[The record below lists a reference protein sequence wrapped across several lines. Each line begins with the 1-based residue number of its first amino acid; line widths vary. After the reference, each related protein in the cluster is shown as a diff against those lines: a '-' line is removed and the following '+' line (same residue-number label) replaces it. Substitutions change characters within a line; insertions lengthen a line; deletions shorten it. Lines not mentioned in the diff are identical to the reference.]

1 MMSEIQ
7 SLTVTGGNADIYRL
21 RTSSPPK
28 LDTFKSPKKL
38 ERFNNLSRKCSNSS
52 DSSRKSTPSVKWKAS
67 VHQDVNKPAT
77 APTMDDRLSPR
88 VKTGVELSILRSS
101 SEISDVKSTTLNY
114 LKSRANSATTPVSVP
129 GDGEVIP
136 PPRSLP
142 SSACPSPCIT
152 DIDSDATARSF
163 PSSKKTRGSRT
174 RAEPQKRQQLHAY
187 VAWVNSQLKKKPG
200 VRQVEDLRNDT
211 KDGVVLAQLI
221 EIVAGD
227 KLPGIHMVPSNYGEM
242 KENVEKV
249 LHYMSSNRIR
259 MHHASAKDIVEGNL
273 KSTMRLILA
282 IAAHFKPQSVKHS
295 SQHLNRTNVGSP
307 HAVGIAQ
314 GASAALAEARRTAAK
329 AGNSFRGNRSRYN
342 NSERRRTYHGG
353 SSSDQYSDSDH
364 SFGQTD
370 HDFKGRRD
378 DGDGASNDKSPL
390 PSARYN
396 PQHLPPN
403 TQPCISKSRSSD
415 YISTTKDSSSDSS
428 NLTLVDQSR
437 EILAEYQGL
446 SSTINKTRTD
456 LLKLQDLLLSGEPP
470 DGEESG
476 GGESASSSLPE
487 EQMIIMKSQLVQA
500 TEVCKDLREELS
512 ATKDE
517 CMQLQGTKAGLNQ
530 RLLEQE
536 ERITQLNS
544 EVLRADFEYQRF
556 ESEITEMKRA
566 LRDKDKVIVDL
577 KKDIARR
584 DKHIDHLQNE
594 VQLTV
599 QEKENATRSLKMQIS
614 DLHDRLKVVG
624 QTGATLSA
632 RVASQDKRM
641 AQLEG
646 KILSSSDDGSSHKSG
661 DHPSFVRKNCVQA
674 GTGDELQVVRDSLHN
689 LRLSFKGT
697 DPQQHTIDTLEQ
709 SVSTLLDKI
718 TMSANTSISGGGDS
732 QIGLD
737 VTSRRLNFDSTGDVR
752 RSPITSIPGGHT
764 TFPYNHLDG
773 GGSPTSTPTSTKEST
788 KVLYFTDK
796 SLSPFSYTIR
806 KRLGE
811 ITLKDFKAVY
821 DRPGNYRYSF
831 KALDPEFGTVKEEMT
846 NDTDIIPGWEG
857 KIVAWITEDTGT

>member
-1 MMSEIQ
+1 MSRMAV
-7 SLTVTGGNADIYRL
+7 S
-21 RTSSPPK
+21 SSPSPSASPA
-28 LDTFKSPKKL
+28 KSPD
-38 ERFNNLSRKCSNSS
+38 E
-52 DSSRKSTPSVKWKAS
+52 
-67 VHQDVNKPAT
+67 
-77 APTMDDRLSPR
+77 
-88 VKTGVELSILRSS
+88 E
-101 SEISDVKSTTLNY
+101 
-114 LKSRANSATTPVSVP
+114 
-129 GDGEVIP
+129 
-136 PPRSLP
+136 
-142 SSACPSPCIT
+142 
-152 DIDSDATARSF
+152 
-163 PSSKKTRGSRT
+163 GSHSWM
-174 RAEPQKRQQLHAY
+174 EWRQQLHAY

-211 KDGVVLAQLI
+211 KDGVILAELI

-227 KLPGIHMVPSNYGEM
+227 KLPGIHTVPSNYGEM

-249 LHYMSSNRIR
+249 LHYMSANRIR

-282 IAAHFKPQSVKHS
+282 LAAHFKPHSVKHS
-295 SQHLNRTNVGSP
+295 SQHLNRTSVGSP

-390 PSARYN
+390 PSARFN
-396 PQHLPPN
+396 TPHLPN
-403 TQPCISKSRSSD
+403 TQPVVISKSRSSD
-415 YISTTKDSSSDSS
+415 YISSKDSSSDSS

-437 EILAEYQGL
+437 EILSEYQGL

-470 DGEESG
+470 DGEESV
-476 GGESASSSLPE
+476 GGESVSSSLPE
-487 EQMIIMKSQLVQA
+487 EQMVIMKSQLIQA

-512 ATKDE
+512 VTKDE

-530 RLLEQE
+530 RLIEQE
-536 ERITQLNS
+536 ERISQLNS

-566 LRDKDKVIVDL
+566 LRDKDKLIVDL

-594 VQLTV
+594 VQLQI

-624 QTGATLSA
+624 QTGANLSA

-646 KILSSSDDGSSHKSG
+646 KILSSSDDGSSHRS
-661 DHPSFVRKNCVQA
+661 DNTSFVRKNYVQT

-718 TMSANTSISGGGDS
+718 TMSAGSSVSGGDS
-732 QIGLD
+732 QSGLD

-752 RSPITSIPGGHT
+752 RSPITSIPGSHQS
-764 TFPYNHLDG
+764 FPYNHLDG
-773 GGSPTSTPTSTKEST
+773 GGQPTSSTPISAKEAT

-811 ITLKDFKAVY
+811 ITLKDFKAIY

-831 KALDPEFGTVKEEMT
+831 KALDPEFGTVKEEVT
-846 NDTDIIPGWEG
+846 NDADIIPGWEG

>member
-1 MMSEIQ
+1 MMSEIR
-7 SLTVTGGNADIYRL
+7 SVAVANGSSDIYKL

-28 LDTFKSPKKL
+28 LDSFKSPKKL
-38 ERFNNLSRKCSNSS
+38 ESFNNLSRKCSNRS
-52 DSSRKSTPSVKWKAS
+52 DRSRKSTSSVKWTTG
-67 VHQDVNKPAT
+67 VLDVNKAGP
-77 APTMDDRLSPR
+77 PSVMNDRLSPR
-88 VKTGVELSILRSS
+88 VKTGVELSILKSS
-101 SEISDVKSTTLNY
+101 SGISDVKSTTLNY
-114 LKSRANSATTPVSVP
+114 LKSRANYTTAPVSSPV
-129 GDGEVIP
+129 GGEVIT

-142 SSACPSPCIT
+142 GSECPSPCIT

-163 PSSKKTRGSRT
+163 PSSKKSRGSRN

-200 VRQVEDLRNDT
+200 IRQVEDLRNDT
-211 KDGVVLAQLI
+211 KDGVVLAELI

-227 KLPGIHMVPSNYGEM
+227 KLPGIHVVPSNYGEM

-249 LHYMSSNRIR
+249 LNYMSANRIR

-273 KSTMRLILA
+273 KATMRLILA
-282 IAAHFKPQSVKHS
+282 LAAHFKPHSVKHS
-295 SQHLNRTNVGSP
+295 SQHLNRSSVGSP

-314 GASAALAEARRTAAK
+314 GASAALAEARRTASK
-329 AGNSFRGNRSRYN
+329 AGNSFRSNRSRYN
-342 NSERRRTYHGG
+342 NSERRRTYHAG
-353 SSSDQYSDSDH
+353 SSSDQYSDSDQ

-378 DGDGASNDKSPL
+378 EGDGASNDKSPL
-390 PSARYN
+390 PSARFN
-396 PQHLPPN
+396 PAHPSN
-403 TQPCISKSRSSD
+403 TQTGISKSRSSD
-415 YISTTKDSSSDSS
+415 YISAKDSGSDSS

-437 EILAEYQGL
+437 EILNEYQGL
-446 SSTINKTRTD
+446 SVTINKTRTE

-476 GGESASSSLPE
+476 GREVATSSSPE
-487 EQMIIMKSQLVQA
+487 EQIIIMKSQLIQA

-512 ATKDE
+512 MTKDE
-517 CMQLQGTKAGLNQ
+517 CMQLQGTK
-530 RLLEQE
+530 
-536 ERITQLNS
+536 
-544 EVLRADFEYQRF
+544 
-556 ESEITEMKRA
+556 TEMKRA
-566 LRDKDKVIVDL
+566 LRDKDKLIVDL
-577 KKDIARR
+577 KKDMTRR

-594 VQLTV
+594 VQLQI

-624 QTGATLSA
+624 QTGASLSA

-646 KILSSSDDGSSHKSG
+646 KILTSSDDGSSHRS
-661 DHPSFVRKNCVQA
+661 DNTSF

-709 SVSTLLDKI
+709 SVSALLDKI
-718 TMSANTSISGGGDS
+718 SMSATSSVGGGDAQS
-732 QIGLD
+732 GHD

-752 RSPITSIPGGHT
+752 RSPITSIPGSQT
-764 TFPYNHLDG
+764 SFPYNHLDG
-773 GGSPTSTPTSTKEST
+773 GGQPTTSTPISSKEST

-796 SLSPFSYTIR
+796 PLSPFSYTIR

-811 ITLKDFKAVY
+811 ITLKDFKAIY

-831 KALDPEFGTVKEEMT
+831 KALDPEFGTVKEEVT
-846 NDTDIIPGWEG
+846 NDLDIIPGWEG

>member
-1 MMSEIQ
+1 MSRMAV
-7 SLTVTGGNADIYRL
+7 S
-21 RTSSPPK
+21 SSPSPSASPA
-28 LDTFKSPKKL
+28 KSPD
-38 ERFNNLSRKCSNSS
+38 E
-52 DSSRKSTPSVKWKAS
+52 
-67 VHQDVNKPAT
+67 
-77 APTMDDRLSPR
+77 
-88 VKTGVELSILRSS
+88 E
-101 SEISDVKSTTLNY
+101 
-114 LKSRANSATTPVSVP
+114 
-129 GDGEVIP
+129 
-136 PPRSLP
+136 
-142 SSACPSPCIT
+142 
-152 DIDSDATARSF
+152 
-163 PSSKKTRGSRT
+163 GSHSWM
-174 RAEPQKRQQLHAY
+174 EWRQQLHAY

-390 PSARYN
+390 SSARYN

-512 ATKDE
+512 VTKDE

-536 ERITQLNS
+536 ERISQLNS

-661 DHPSFVRKNCVQA
+661 DHPSF

>member
-1 MMSEIQ
+1 MSRMAV
-7 SLTVTGGNADIYRL
+7 S
-21 RTSSPPK
+21 SSPSPSASPA
-28 LDTFKSPKKL
+28 KSPD
-38 ERFNNLSRKCSNSS
+38 E
-52 DSSRKSTPSVKWKAS
+52 
-67 VHQDVNKPAT
+67 
-77 APTMDDRLSPR
+77 
-88 VKTGVELSILRSS
+88 E
-101 SEISDVKSTTLNY
+101 
-114 LKSRANSATTPVSVP
+114 
-129 GDGEVIP
+129 
-136 PPRSLP
+136 
-142 SSACPSPCIT
+142 
-152 DIDSDATARSF
+152 
-163 PSSKKTRGSRT
+163 GSHSWM
-174 RAEPQKRQQLHAY
+174 EWRQQLHAY

-390 PSARYN
+390 SSARYN

-536 ERITQLNS
+536 ERISQLNS

-661 DHPSFVRKNCVQA
+661 DHPSF

>member
-1 MMSEIQ
+1 MSRMAV
-7 SLTVTGGNADIYRL
+7 S
-21 RTSSPPK
+21 SSPSPSASPA
-28 LDTFKSPKKL
+28 KSPD
-38 ERFNNLSRKCSNSS
+38 E
-52 DSSRKSTPSVKWKAS
+52 
-67 VHQDVNKPAT
+67 
-77 APTMDDRLSPR
+77 
-88 VKTGVELSILRSS
+88 E
-101 SEISDVKSTTLNY
+101 
-114 LKSRANSATTPVSVP
+114 
-129 GDGEVIP
+129 
-136 PPRSLP
+136 
-142 SSACPSPCIT
+142 
-152 DIDSDATARSF
+152 
-163 PSSKKTRGSRT
+163 GSHSWM
-174 RAEPQKRQQLHAY
+174 EWRQQLHAY

-661 DHPSFVRKNCVQA
+661 DHPSF

>member
-1 MMSEIQ
+1 MSRMAV
-7 SLTVTGGNADIYRL
+7 S
-21 RTSSPPK
+21 SSPSPSASPA
-28 LDTFKSPKKL
+28 KSPD
-38 ERFNNLSRKCSNSS
+38 E
-52 DSSRKSTPSVKWKAS
+52 
-67 VHQDVNKPAT
+67 
-77 APTMDDRLSPR
+77 
-88 VKTGVELSILRSS
+88 E
-101 SEISDVKSTTLNY
+101 
-114 LKSRANSATTPVSVP
+114 
-129 GDGEVIP
+129 
-136 PPRSLP
+136 
-142 SSACPSPCIT
+142 
-152 DIDSDATARSF
+152 
-163 PSSKKTRGSRT
+163 GSHSWM
-174 RAEPQKRQQLHAY
+174 EWRQQLHAY

-512 ATKDE
+512 VTKDE

-536 ERITQLNS
+536 ERISQLNS

-661 DHPSFVRKNCVQA
+661 DHPSF

>member
-7 SLTVTGGNADIYRL
+7 SVTVTGGKADIYRL

-28 LDTFKSPKKL
+28 LESFKSPKKL
-38 ERFNNLSRKCSNSS
+38 DSFNNLSRKCSNSS
-52 DSSRKSTPSVKWKAS
+52 DRSTKSTPSVKWKTG
-67 VHQDVNKPAT
+67 VKDVNRPSPTT
-77 APTMDDRLSPR
+77 AMDDRLSPR
-88 VKTGVELSILRSS
+88 VKSGVELSIIKSS

-114 LKSRANSATTPVSVP
+114 LKSRANTVTTPVSCP
-129 GDGEVIP
+129 GGGEVIP

-163 PSSKKTRGSRT
+163 PSSKKSRGSRI

-211 KDGVVLAQLI
+211 KDGVILAELI

-227 KLPGIHMVPSNYGEM
+227 KLPGIHTVPSNYGEM

-249 LHYMSSNRIR
+249 LHYMSANRIR

-282 IAAHFKPQSVKHS
+282 LAAHFKPHSVKHS
-295 SQHLNRTNVGSP
+295 SQHLNRTSVGSP

-390 PSARYN
+390 PSARFN
-396 PQHLPPN
+396 TPHLPN
-403 TQPCISKSRSSD
+403 TQPVVISKSRSSD
-415 YISTTKDSSSDSS
+415 YISSKDSSSDSS

-437 EILAEYQGL
+437 EILSEYQGL

-470 DGEESG
+470 DGEESV
-476 GGESASSSLPE
+476 GGESVSSSLPE
-487 EQMIIMKSQLVQA
+487 EQMVIMKSQLIQA

-512 ATKDE
+512 VTKDE

-530 RLLEQE
+530 RLIEQE
-536 ERITQLNS
+536 ERISQLNS

-566 LRDKDKVIVDL
+566 LRDKDKLIVDL

-594 VQLTV
+594 VQLQI

-624 QTGATLSA
+624 QTGANLSA

-646 KILSSSDDGSSHKSG
+646 KILSSSDDGSSHRS
-661 DHPSFVRKNCVQA
+661 DNTSF

-718 TMSANTSISGGGDS
+718 TMSAGSSVSGGDS
-732 QIGLD
+732 QSGLD

-752 RSPITSIPGGHT
+752 RSPITSIPGSHQS
-764 TFPYNHLDG
+764 FPYNHLDG
-773 GGSPTSTPTSTKEST
+773 GGQPTSSTPISAKEAT

-811 ITLKDFKAVY
+811 ITLKDFKAIY

-831 KALDPEFGTVKEEMT
+831 KALDPEFGTVKEEVT
-846 NDTDIIPGWEG
+846 NDADIIPGWEG